1 MSDTS
6 TALVAEAERSAG
18 GHVVIAPEKQYRR
31 GGKRGRSSRKAPQL
45 LRDLRWVYENPK
57 REDATPAQMMLQKL
71 LREKPEQFV
80 AQLGELERAHAAGAT
95 KPESGD
101 PSFPVDAGD
110 KPAVAAPSASAPGE
124 YANRRDPDWGF
135 A

>member
-1 MSDTS
+1 MADPEDNDEGLRDLEARRREARRAVEEGGGGESEGFDMSDTS

-71 LREKPEQFV
+71 LREK
-80 AQLGELERAHAAGAT
+80 
-95 KPESGD
+95 
-101 PSFPVDAGD
+101 
-110 KPAVAAPSASAPGE
+110 
-124 YANRRDPDWGF
+124 
-135 A
+135 